1 MNKIQ
6 ICIDVFFG
14 VLIIG
19 TLVWVG
25 TLSSSKGQNS
35 EKEETVVSAVEG
47 ENLPIA
53 YINIDSLLTNY
64 TFAQE
69 ANEKLMSKQEDA
81 RLQLNQ
87 KARSLQNDMAEFQ
100 RKLDNNAF
108 LSRERAENEAQ
119 KLQKRQQDLQD
130 LEAKLTQDIM
140 LENQDLNLQLRDTLD
155 SFLKAYNADGRFQV
169 IMANTQGDNILLAQ
183 PGYDITS
190 EVVELLNKRYSA
202 KK

>member
-25 TLSSSKGQNS
+25 TLSSSKGHNS
-35 EKEETVVSAVEG
+35 EKEETIVSAVEG

-69 ANEKLMSKQEDA
+69 ANEKLMSKQEEA

-87 KARSLQNDMAEFQ
+87 KARALQNDMATFQ
-100 RKLDNNAF
+100 HKWDNNAF